1 VTILTPQPVRPA
13 YRPYSATVQGVQQLS
28 PHFRRVTFG
37 CPDFEH
43 FGTAGLDQR
52 VKLIFPF
59 ADGTLC
65 DVGQHDEERRLAGD
79 WYDIWRGLPDE
90 HRNPFRTY
98 TVRGVDTGARRVTV
112 DFVVHHDAGPAG
124 TWAENAGVGDRIV
137 MVGPDE
143 RSPHSRGGI
152 DWRPA
157 DASRVLLVG
166 DETAVP
172 AIGGILDS
180 LPADRIADVF
190 VEVPSLAD
198 VGVFEAPAHADVR
211 WLVREQDG
219 GRSQR
224 EHGEALIE
232 AVTAWA
238 AAGRDVLA
246 PATAPRPQELADVD
260 VDRELLWDSPEPG
273 EGEFYA
279 WIAGEAGTVKQLRR
293 LLVSG
298 HGVDRRRV
306 AFMGYWRRGI
316 AERTV

>member
-1 VTILTPQPVRPA
+1 MTSLAPELVRPA
-13 YRPYSATVQGVQQLS
+13 YRPYRVAVSSVERLS
-28 PHFRRVTFG
+28 PHFARVVFSS
-37 CPDFEH
+37 PELEH

-52 VKLIFPF
+52 IKVIFPL
-59 ADGTLC
+59 ADGSLC
-65 DVGQHDEERRLAGD
+65 DVGQDDEERQLAGD
-79 WYDIWRGLPDE
+79 WYDIWRGLDDAR
-90 HRNPFRTY
+90 RNPFRTY
-98 TVRGVDTGARRVTV
+98 TVRRIDTVARELTV

-124 TWAENAGVGDRIV
+124 TWAENARAGEELVI
-137 MVGPDE
+137 VGPDE
-143 RSPHSRGGI
+143 RSPHARGGI

-157 DASRVLLVG
+157 NASRMLLIG

-172 AIGGILDS
+172 AIAGILAT

-198 VGVFEAPAHADVR
+198 CGVFEAPAHADVR
-211 WLVREQDG
+211 WIAREAAG
-219 GRSQR
+219 IER

-238 AAGRDVLA
+238 DGHRDVLA
-246 PATAPRPQELADVD
+246 LAAAPRPQELADVD
-260 VDRELLWDSPEPG
+260 VDRDLLWDSPEPI

-279 WIAGEAGTVKQLRR
+279 WIAGEAATIKHLRR

-316 AERTV
+316 AERTG